1 MGRSDD
7 AHGHNRFDGFFNGH
21 LRRKDLFFREEK
33 EVAGRRGKPR
43 RDEDGDFFF
52 ILEIGQL
59 IGDKPENE
67 ISFSRKFDKDRLP
80 EGAFF
85 RRGKGIGQL
94 L

>member
-7 AHGHNRFDGFFNGH
+7 AHGHNRFDGLFNGH
-21 LRRKDLFFREEK
+21 LRRKDLLFWEEK
-33 EVAGRRGKPR
+33 KVAGGRGKRR

-59 IGDKPENE
+59 IGDKSKNE
-67 ISFSRKFDKDRLP
+67 VSFPGEFDKDGLP
-80 EGAFF
+80 EGAPF